1 MATAFLEEA
10 VDVGKETRQAKLDG
24 FKVEHDTVSRFTAI
38 FPCFFPPLL
47 PLLSSTFSIYI

>member
-47 PLLSSTFSIYI
+47 PLLSSTFSYI